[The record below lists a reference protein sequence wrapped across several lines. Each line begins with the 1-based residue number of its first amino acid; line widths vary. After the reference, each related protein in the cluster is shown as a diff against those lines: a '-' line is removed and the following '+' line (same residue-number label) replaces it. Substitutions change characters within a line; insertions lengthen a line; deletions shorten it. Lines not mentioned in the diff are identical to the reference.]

1 MHWQRLLFVLV
12 SSVLTSGQW
21 GYPIQ
26 GLGGCRGA
34 EEKKSSCMWL
44 TSDQVNAAS
53 GALDPVYLSEAYL
66 YRELDHDQDGME
78 IEVPK
83 TFSFVF
89 PKEDGK
95 YSEMEFAGM
104 AKPNISNADYDLDKE
119 SQVFIVDNGATTTL
133 LNSLLNTSNQQCL
146 V

>member
-83 TFSFVF
+83 TFILYFR
-89 PKEDGK
+89 KKTGNNLKWNLLEWQ
-95 YSEMEFAGM
+95 
-104 AKPNISNADYDLDKE
+104 N
-119 SQVFIVDNGATTTL
+119 QTL
-133 LNSLLNTSNQQCL
+133 PTRTMVSTKSRKF
-146 V
+146 